1 MTPSGWPCK
10 TSRTKEGDLEVKEKG
25 GGGVEMTVKWPKE
38 HSRLECGR
46 GRAGGIGPAAI
57 KAEVKIF
64 SASLMSLIA

>member
-25 GGGVEMTVKWPKE
+25 GGGVEMTRKWPKE
-38 HSRLECGR
+38 QSGLERDR
-46 GRAGGIGPAAI
+46 GRAGGTGPVVI

-64 SASLMSLIA
+64 SASLMLLIA